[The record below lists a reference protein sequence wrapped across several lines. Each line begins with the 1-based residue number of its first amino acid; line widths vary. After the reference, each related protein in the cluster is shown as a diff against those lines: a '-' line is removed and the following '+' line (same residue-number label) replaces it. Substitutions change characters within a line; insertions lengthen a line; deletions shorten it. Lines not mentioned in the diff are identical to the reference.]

1 MSPICESV
9 WALLPCLGWLAEW
22 SSLTMHGPA
31 PLRSYSD
38 HQKRNPG
45 YNPTDFNNEWTSIRE
60 EITSSASL
68 RQSTDFLVGPSIC
81 CEVEG
86 FLLDDVL
93 NAGFLTDNL
102 DSLAVVAVQ
111 Q

>member
-1 MSPICESV
+1 MSLICESGSGLDGGRY
-9 WALLPCLGWLAEW
+9 WWNYLADRARTSLP
-22 SSLTMHGPA
+22 SL
-31 PLRSYSD
+31 SYSD
-38 HQKRNPG
+38 HQKRNAG
-45 YNPTDFNNEWTSIRE
+45 YSPTDFNNEWMSIRE

-68 RQSTDFLVGPSIC
+68 KQSTDFLVGPSIC

-102 DSLAVVAVQ
+102 DSLAIVAVQ

>member
-1 MSPICESV
+1 MSIKDEI
-9 WALLPCLGWLAEW
+9 
-22 SSLTMHGPA
+22 
-31 PLRSYSD
+31 RSEGNL
-38 HQKRNPG
+38 K
-45 YNPTDFNNEWTSIRE
+45 
-60 EITSSASL
+60 
-68 RQSTDFLVGPSIC
+68 QSQNFLIGPSIC

-102 DSLAVVAVQ
+102 DALAIVAVQ

>member
-1 MSPICESV
+1 
-9 WALLPCLGWLAEW
+9 L
-22 SSLTMHGPA
+22 
-31 PLRSYSD
+31 
-38 HQKRNPG
+38 K
-45 YNPTDFNNEWTSIRE
+45 
-60 EITSSASL
+60 
-68 RQSTDFLVGPSIC
+68 QSTDFLVGPSIC

-102 DSLAVVAVQ
+102 DSLAIVAVQ